1 MATPQLSPGVIVREV
16 DLTVGRTDNI
26 LDNIGAIA
34 GPFSIGPVGEV
45 IQVSTES
52 ELLQTFG
59 KPISTDGQQGYWL
72 SASTFLS
79 YGGVLKVVRVD
90 DPDLINANVIVGSA
104 NTNTLKIK
112 NYEQYESTI
121 GTPGYVFAAQTPG
134 DWGNTLKVA
143 VIDDKAD
150 QTLGL
155 ATNDP
160 GALGADLENAVI
172 QEVAGLTIPNVS
184 GGTNSFTGHIKGIIT
199 GVTTDT
205 SSSDS
210 VLDVKIVSRVVGLTE
225 SYLTETSVGLSST
238 YGATSG
244 DTILYIDSIPATL
257 STSLNKITIAA
268 SGDTDL
274 AITSIGATSITL
286 SSAVTDDVPA
296 GSTLTITRKSYTG
309 GTETRVEYSEND
321 NARSFTD
328 GGVIE
333 FLNSSGSVQD
343 TSTITNADDW
353 YSRQTINLSTGN
365 LLWTSIAPKPVSTD
379 FANQRG
385 SRGDALHVAIFDDLG
400 TISGI
405 KANLLEKHLFMSKA
419 TDTSSTQNAPLKLW
433 WRDYLAKYSQ
443 YVYGGEDFSLNE
455 DTHRNV
461 RPVGVDFEENTF
473 DVKKSGWNQPV
484 QDLSF
489 KCVGS
494 VSYNLGA
501 GNNYNVS
508 NGYNVDVSS
517 IISGYSLFSN
527 PDDEEVDYI
536 IMGPSESSKIDT
548 QVKANYIISLAEGR
562 KDCMA
567 VISPDTTDVVNISN
581 SETQT
586 ENVLGFFSS
595 LASSTYAVFDS
606 GYKYTYDRFTSNF
619 YYLPTNAD
627 IAGLMV
633 RTSINSYPWFSPA
646 GTQRGAINNAVKL
659 AYNPTKAQRDRLYSN
674 RINPIVTQSGSGTVL
689 FGDKTASAYASAFD
703 RINVRRLFLT
713 IEQAIQA
720 AAKDQLFEL
729 NDELTRANFINIIDP
744 YMRDIQAKRGV
755 YDYLVVCDATN
766 NTPDIVDNNEFRAD
780 IYVKPTKSINYI
792 TLTFVATRTGVSFSE
807 VVGRA

>member
-34 GPFSIGPVGEV
+34 GPFSIGPVGEA

-52 ELLQTFG
+52 ELIQTFG

-90 DPDLINANVIVGSA
+90 DPDLVNANTVVGAA
-104 NTNTLKIK
+104 NTTDLKIK
-112 NYEQYESTI
+112 NFDQYESTTT
-121 GTPGYVFAAQTPG
+121 TPSYVFAAQTPG

-150 QTLGL
+150 QTLGFSTSNL
-155 ATNDP
+155 
-160 GALGADLENAVI
+160 GSLGADLENAVI
-172 QEVAGLTIPNVS
+172 QSVSGLAIPNS
-184 GGTNSFTGHIKGIIT
+184 TGGTVSFTGHIKGIIT
-199 GVTTDT
+199 GVTTNT
-205 SSSDS
+205 TGDS
-210 VLDVKIVSRVVGLTE
+210 ILDVKVVSRVTGLTE
-225 SYLTETSVGLSST
+225 TFLAETTMTVGAAQT
-238 YGATSG
+238 ATSG
-244 DTILYIDSIPATL
+244 DTILYVDSVPATL
-257 STSLNKITIAA
+257 R
-268 SGDTDL
+268 TDL
-274 AITSIGATSITL
+274 NRISITASNDSDLVIASIGSTSITL
-286 SSAVTDDVPA
+286 ASGVSADVPG
-296 GSTLTITRKSYTG
+296 GSTLTVTRKSYTG

-321 NARSFTD
+321 TARSFTD
-328 GGVIE
+328 NGSVE

-343 TSTITNADDW
+343 SSTITDADDW
-353 YSRQTINLSTGN
+353 YSKQKISLSTGD
-365 LLWTSIAPKPVSTD
+365 LLWTSIAPKPVSND
-379 FANQRG
+379 YASQRN
-385 SRGDALHVAIFDDLG
+385 SRGDAMHIAVFDDLG

-405 KANLLEKHLFMSKA
+405 KANLLEKHLFVSKA

-433 WRDYLAKYSQ
+433 WRNYLSKYSQ
-443 YVYGGEDFSLNE
+443 YVYGGADFSLEE
-455 DTHRNV
+455 DTYRNII
-461 RPVGVDFEENTF
+461 PVGIDFDSRAFT
-473 DVKKSGWNQPV
+473 VKKSGWNQPT

-494 VSYNLGA
+494 VVYDLAG
-501 GNNYNVS
+501 GNNYS
-508 NGYNVDVSS
+508 IANGYNVDVSS
-517 IISGYSLFSN
+517 IINGYSVFSN
-527 PDDEEVDYI
+527 PDDEEVDYL
-536 IMGPSESSKIDT
+536 IMGPSEASKIDT
-548 QVKANYIISLAEGR
+548 QVKANYLISLAEAR

-567 VISPDTTDVVNISN
+567 VISPHTSDVVNITN
-581 SETQT
+581 TETQT
-586 ENVLGFFSS
+586 ENVLGFFAA

-606 GYKYTYDRFTSNF
+606 GYKYAYDRFTSNF

-674 RINPIVTQSGSGTVL
+674 RINPVVTQTGSGTVL

-713 IEQAIQA
+713 IEQAIQG

-729 NDELTRANFINIIDP
+729 NDELTRANFVNIVDP

-755 YDYLVVCDATN
+755 YDYLVVCDSTN
-766 NTPDIVDNNEFRAD
+766 NTPDIIDNNEFRAD